1 MPMNSNTSFN
11 KHIEDFLSLQDFWI
25 LCRSH
30 SSWFGLSLAMF
41 LLVAIYYLSITP
53 DVYTCEASVLVK
65 EETTQG
71 TVTQSSNGNNFNNMA
86 LIQQQT
92 NVPNV
97 LRQYK
102 SLALLTDVAY
112 RLDTIR
118 TKSEAKRVAQALQ
131 GGLTT
136 TLDDEKSTI
145 INLKYT
151 DTSPERAER
160 VLNTIIEV
168 YNERWINEKKQMARN
183 TASFIDERLVVIE
196 KSLNQ
201 VDDSIS
207 TFKTRH
213 HITNLEQASDLYL
226 QQQNKSEAEILQLTN
241 QLYMAQYILDVL
253 KDNKSRYKLL
263 PVHTGLTSSEAGQ
276 QIAQYN
282 TLLLKLKNNLEGTS
296 TQNPIIMRQ
305 EEELGEIRQN
315 IIATISNYINTIQI
329 QIGSMQGYNADVK
342 EKVTSNPDQAKKL
355 LSVERDQKVME
366 SLYLYLLQKKE
377 ENEISM
383 TYTPVPTQV
392 VDMPHGSSFPTY
404 PNKKSVLL
412 AAILMGL
419 LLPAVIIFVR
429 ESLNTTV
436 RGKLDIESRTQI
448 PVVGEVPLIDNGKK
462 RVELNGIHFKKNKR
476 SRHMPPPLLVQQDSQ
491 NAINEAFR
499 ILRSNLEF
507 MSDTPKHKNVYLVTS
522 MYAGSGKSFITMN
535 LALALAIKGRR
546 VLVIDG
552 DMRRATTT
560 HTFGNRMVGLT
571 DYLGEKV
578 EHVEEVIYQ
587 HDEHPSLYI
596 LPVGTTPP
604 NPTELL
610 SSPRMPLLLEQV
622 RPQFD
627 FILIDCPMTES
638 LADASIIEHHVDRT
652 LYVVRAGLFQ
662 RRSVYQLDAQVQN
675 GKYKNLSIVLNAI
688 KPVSQYGYKYGYY
701 YNYKY

>member
-1 MPMNSNTSFN
+1 MNSNTSFN
-11 KHIEDFLSLQDFWI
+11 KQIEEFLSLQDFWI

-86 LIQQQT
+86 LIQQPT
-92 NVPNV
+92 NMPNV
-97 LRQYK
+97 LRKYT

-183 TASFIDERLVVIE
+183 TASFIDERLLVIE

-226 QQQNKSEAEILQLTN
+226 QQQNESETEILQLTN

-263 PVHTGLTSSEAGQ
+263 PAHTGLTSSEAGQ

-315 IIATISNYINTIQI
+315 IIATISNYIKTIKI

-383 TYTPVPTQV
+383 TYTPAPTQV
-392 VDMPHGSSFPTY
+392 VDMPHGSPFPTY

-412 AAILMGL
+412 AAILIGL

-448 PVVGEVPLIDNGKK
+448 PVVGELPLFDNGKK
-462 RVELNGIHFKKNKR
+462 RMELNGFHFKKNKR
-476 SRHMPPPLLVQQDSQ
+476 SRRMLPPLLVQQDSQ

-499 ILRSNLEF
+499 ILRSNIEF

-522 MYAGSGKSFITMN
+522 MFAGSGKSFITMN

-546 VLVIDG
+546 VLIIDG
-552 DMRRATTT
+552 DMRRATAT
-560 HTFGNRMVGLT
+560 HTFGNREVGLAN
-571 DYLGEKV
+571 YLGEKV

-652 LYVVRAGLFQ
+652 LYVIRAGLFQ
-662 RRSVYQLDAQVQN
+662 CRSVYQLDAQVQN
-675 GKYKNLSIVLNAI
+675 GKFKNLSIVLNAI

>member
-1 MPMNSNTSFN
+1 MNSNTSFN
-11 KHIEDFLSLQDFWI
+11 KHIEEFLSLQDFWI

-226 QQQNKSEAEILQLTN
+226 QQQNESEAEILQLTN

-610 SSPRMPLLLEQV
+610 SSSRMPLLLEQV

>member
-1 MPMNSNTSFN
+1 MNSNTSFN
-11 KHIEDFLSLQDFWI
+11 KHIEEFLSLQDFWI

-226 QQQNKSEAEILQLTN
+226 QQQNESEAEILQLTN

-383 TYTPVPTQV
+383 TYTPAPTQV

-462 RVELNGIHFKKNKR
+462 SVELNGIHFKKNKR

-610 SSPRMPLLLEQV
+610 SSSRMPLLLEQV

>member
-1 MPMNSNTSFN
+1 MNSNTSFN
-11 KHIEDFLSLQDFWI
+11 KHIEEFLSLQDFWI

-226 QQQNKSEAEILQLTN
+226 QQQNESEAEILQLTN

-462 RVELNGIHFKKNKR
+462 SVELNGIHFKKNKR

-552 DMRRATTT
+552 DMRRATAT

-578 EHVEEVIYQ
+578 EEVEEVIYQ

-610 SSPRMPLLLEQV
+610 SSPRMPLLLKQV

>member
-1 MPMNSNTSFN
+1 MNSNRSFN
-11 KHIEDFLSLQDFWI
+11 KQIEEFLSLQDFWI

-41 LLVAIYYLSITP
+41 LLVAIYYLYITP

-226 QQQNKSEAEILQLTN
+226 QQQNESEAEILQLTN

-462 RVELNGIHFKKNKR
+462 SVELNGIHFKKNKR

-552 DMRRATTT
+552 DMRRATAT

>member
-1 MPMNSNTSFN
+1 MNSNTSFN
-11 KHIEDFLSLQDFWI
+11 KQIEEFLSLQDFWI

-71 TVTQSSNGNNFNNMA
+71 TVAQSSNGNNFNNMA
-86 LIQQQT
+86 LIQQPT

-97 LRQYK
+97 LRKYT

-118 TKSEAKRVAQALQ
+118 TKSEAKRVAKTLQ

-183 TASFIDERLVVIE
+183 TASFIDERLLVIE

-226 QQQNKSEAEILQLTN
+226 QQQNESETEILQLTN
-241 QLYMAQYILDVL
+241 QLHMAQYILDVL

-263 PVHTGLTSSEAGQ
+263 PAHTGLTSSEAGQ

-315 IIATISNYINTIQI
+315 IIATISNYIKTIKI

-383 TYTPVPTQV
+383 TYTPAPTQV
-392 VDMPHGSSFPTY
+392 VDMPHGSPFPTY

-412 AAILMGL
+412 AAMSS
-419 LLPAVIIFVR
+419 
-429 ESLNTTV
+429 SL
-436 RGKLDIESRTQI
+436 
-448 PVVGEVPLIDNGKK
+448 
-462 RVELNGIHFKKNKR
+462 
-476 SRHMPPPLLVQQDSQ
+476 
-491 NAINEAFR
+491 
-499 ILRSNLEF
+499 
-507 MSDTPKHKNVYLVTS
+507 
-522 MYAGSGKSFITMN
+522 SGKASTPRCAAN
-535 LALALAIKGRR
+535 STS
-546 VLVIDG
+546 
-552 DMRRATTT
+552 RAAP
-560 HTFGNRMVGLT
+560 R
-571 DYLGEKV
+571 Y
-578 EHVEEVIYQ
+578 
-587 HDEHPSLYI
+587 
-596 LPVGTTPP
+596 
-604 NPTELL
+604 LL
-610 SSPRMPLLLEQV
+610 SAR
-622 RPQFD
+622 
-627 FILIDCPMTES
+627 CPCLTT
-638 LADASIIEHHVDRT
+638 A
-652 LYVVRAGLFQ
+652 
-662 RRSVYQLDAQVQN
+662 RSVW
-675 GKYKNLSIVLNAI
+675 S
-688 KPVSQYGYKYGYY
+688 
-701 YNYKY
+701 

>member
-11 KHIEDFLSLQDFWI
+11 KHIEEFLSLQDFWI

-41 LLVAIYYLSITP
+41 LLVAIYYLYITP

-226 QQQNKSEAEILQLTN
+226 QQQNESEAEILQLTN

>member
-1 MPMNSNTSFN
+1 MNSNRSFN
-11 KHIEDFLSLQDFWI
+11 KQIEEFLSLQDFWI

-226 QQQNKSEAEILQLTN
+226 QQQNESEAEILQLTN

-476 SRHMPPPLLVQQDSQ
+476 IRHMPPPLLVQQDSQ

>member
-1 MPMNSNTSFN
+1 MNSNTSFN
-11 KHIEDFLSLQDFWI
+11 KQIEEFLSLQDFWI

-226 QQQNKSEAEILQLTN
+226 QQQNESEAEILQLTN

-383 TYTPVPTQV
+383 TYTPAPTQV

-552 DMRRATTT
+552 DMRRATAT

>member
-1 MPMNSNTSFN
+1 MNSNTSFN
-11 KHIEDFLSLQDFWI
+11 KHIEEFLSLQDFWI

-226 QQQNKSEAEILQLTN
+226 QQQNESEAEILQLTN

-476 SRHMPPPLLVQQDSQ
+476 IRHMPPPLLVQQDSQ

>member
-1 MPMNSNTSFN
+1 MNSNTSFN
-11 KHIEDFLSLQDFWI
+11 KQIEEFLSLQDFWI

-53 DVYTCEASVLVK
+53 NVYTCEASVLVK

-86 LIQQQT
+86 LIQQPT

-97 LRQYK
+97 LRQYQ

-168 YNERWINEKKQMARN
+168 YNERWINEKEQMARN
-183 TASFIDERLVVIE
+183 TASFIKERLVVIE

-213 HITNLEQASDLYL
+213 QITNLEQASDLYL
-226 QQQNKSEAEILQLTN
+226 QQQNESETEILQLTN

-263 PVHTGLTSSEAGQ
+263 PANTGLTSSEAGQ

-315 IIATISNYINTIQI
+315 IIATISNYIKTIKI

-383 TYTPVPTQV
+383 TYTPAPTQV

-412 AAILMGL
+412 AAILIGL

-462 RVELNGIHFKKNKR
+462 RMKLNGIHFKNKR
-476 SRHMPPPLLVQQDSQ
+476 SRRMPTPLLVQQNSQ

-522 MYAGSGKSFITMN
+522 MFSGSGKSFITVN

-552 DMRRATTT
+552 DMRRATAT
-560 HTFGNRMVGLT
+560 HTFGNREVGLEN
-571 DYLGEKV
+571 YLGEKV

-652 LYVVRAGLFQ
+652 LYVIRAGLFQ
-662 RRSVYQLDAQVQN
+662 CRSVYQLDAQVQN
-675 GKYKNLSIVLNAI
+675 GKFKNLSIVLNAI

>member
-1 MPMNSNTSFN
+1 MNSNTSFN
-11 KHIEDFLSLQDFWI
+11 KQIEEFLSLQDFWI

-226 QQQNKSEAEILQLTN
+226 QQQNESEAEILQLTN

-315 IIATISNYINTIQI
+315 IIATISNYIKTIKI

-383 TYTPVPTQV
+383 TYTPAPTQV
-392 VDMPHGSSFPTY
+392 VDMPHGSPFPTY

-412 AAILMGL
+412 AAILIGL

-522 MYAGSGKSFITMN
+522 MFAGSGKSFITMN

>member
-1 MPMNSNTSFN
+1 MNSNTSFN
-11 KHIEDFLSLQDFWI
+11 KHIEEFLSLQDFWI

-30 SSWFGLSLAMF
+30 SSWFGLSLTMF
-41 LLVAIYYLSITP
+41 LLVAIYYLYITP

-226 QQQNKSEAEILQLTN
+226 QQQNESEAEILQLTN

-383 TYTPVPTQV
+383 TYTPAPTQV

-507 MSDTPKHKNVYLVTS
+507 MSDTPKHKNVYLITS

-552 DMRRATTT
+552 DMRRATAT

-610 SSPRMPLLLEQV
+610 SSSRMPLLLEQV
-622 RPQFD
+622 RQQFD

>member
-1 MPMNSNTSFN
+1 MNSNTSFN

-30 SSWFGLSLAMF
+30 FSWFGLSLAMF
-41 LLVAIYYLSITP
+41 LLVAIYYLYITP

-118 TKSEAKRVAQALQ
+118 TKSEAKRVAQAIQ

-168 YNERWINEKKQMARN
+168 YNERCINEKKQMARN

-462 RVELNGIHFKKNKR
+462 RVEFNGIHFKKNKR

>member
-1 MPMNSNTSFN
+1 MNSNTSFN
-11 KHIEDFLSLQDFWI
+11 KQIEEFLSLQDFWI

-118 TKSEAKRVAQALQ
+118 TKSEAKRVAHTLQ

-151 DTSPERAER
+151 DTSPGRAER

-183 TASFIDERLVVIE
+183 TARFIDERLVVIE

-226 QQQNKSEAEILQLTN
+226 QQQNESETEILQLTN
-241 QLYMAQYILDVL
+241 QLHMAQYILDVL
-253 KDNKSRYKLL
+253 KDNKSRYNLL
-263 PVHTGLTSSEAGQ
+263 PAHTGLTSSEAGQ

-305 EEELGEIRQN
+305 EEQLGEIRQN
-315 IIATISNYINTIQI
+315 IIATISNYIKTIQI

-383 TYTPVPTQV
+383 TYTPAPTQV
-392 VDMPHGSSFPTY
+392 VDMPHGSPFPTY

-412 AAILMGL
+412 AAILIGL

-448 PVVGEVPLIDNGKK
+448 PVVGELPLIDNGKK

-476 SRHMPPPLLVQQDSQ
+476 SKRMPPPLLVQQDSQ

-499 ILRSNLEF
+499 ILRSNIEF

-522 MYAGSGKSFITMN
+522 MFAGSGKSFITMN

-552 DMRRATTT
+552 DMRRATVT
-560 HTFGNRMVGLT
+560 HTFGNREVGLAN
-571 DYLGEKV
+571 YLGEKV

-638 LADASIIEHHVDRT
+638 LADASIVEHHVDRT

-662 RRSVYQLDAQVQN
+662 YRSVYQLDAQVQN

>member
-1 MPMNSNTSFN
+1 MNSNTSFN
-11 KHIEDFLSLQDFWI
+11 KQIEEFLSLQDFWI

-118 TKSEAKRVAQALQ
+118 TKSEAKRVAHTLR

-183 TASFIDERLVVIE
+183 TASFIDERLLVIE

-226 QQQNKSEAEILQLTN
+226 QQQNESETEILQLTN

-263 PVHTGLTSSEAGQ
+263 PAHTGLTSSEAGQ

-282 TLLLKLKNNLEGTS
+282 TLLLKLKNSLEGTS

-305 EEELGEIRQN
+305 EEQLGEIRQN
-315 IIATISNYINTIQI
+315 IIATISNYIKTIQI

-366 SLYLYLLQKKE
+366 SLYLLQKKE

-383 TYTPVPTQV
+383 TYTPAPTQV
-392 VDMPHGSSFPTY
+392 VDMPHGSPFPTY

-412 AAILMGL
+412 AAILIGL

-448 PVVGEVPLIDNGKK
+448 PVVGELPLIDNGKK
-462 RVELNGIHFKKNKR
+462 RVELNGFHFKKK
-476 SRHMPPPLLVQQDSQ
+476 
-491 NAINEAFR
+491 
-499 ILRSNLEF
+499 
-507 MSDTPKHKNVYLVTS
+507 
-522 MYAGSGKSFITMN
+522 
-535 LALALAIKGRR
+535 
-546 VLVIDG
+546 
-552 DMRRATTT
+552 
-560 HTFGNRMVGLT
+560 
-571 DYLGEKV
+571 
-578 EHVEEVIYQ
+578 
-587 HDEHPSLYI
+587 
-596 LPVGTTPP
+596 
-604 NPTELL
+604 
-610 SSPRMPLLLEQV
+610 
-622 RPQFD
+622 
-627 FILIDCPMTES
+627 
-638 LADASIIEHHVDRT
+638 
-652 LYVVRAGLFQ
+652 
-662 RRSVYQLDAQVQN
+662 
-675 GKYKNLSIVLNAI
+675 
-688 KPVSQYGYKYGYY
+688 
-701 YNYKY
+701 

>member
-1 MPMNSNTSFN
+1 MNSNTSFN

-41 LLVAIYYLSITP
+41 LLVAIYYLYITP

-168 YNERWINEKKQMARN
+168 YNERCINEKKQMARN

-305 EEELGEIRQN
+305 EEELVEIRQN

>member
-1 MPMNSNTSFN
+1 MNSNRSFN
-11 KHIEDFLSLQDFWI
+11 KQIEEFLSLQDFWI

-41 LLVAIYYLSITP
+41 LLVAIYYLYITP

-213 HITNLEQASDLYL
+213 QITNLEQASDLYL
-226 QQQNKSEAEILQLTN
+226 QQQNESETEILQLTN

-263 PVHTGLTSSEAGQ
+263 PANTGLTSSEAGQ

-448 PVVGEVPLIDNGKK
+448 PVVGEVPLIDNSKK
-462 RVELNGIHFKKNKR
+462 SVELNGIHFKKNKR
-476 SRHMPPPLLVQQDSQ
+476 RRHMPPPLLVQQDSQ

-560 HTFGNRMVGLT
+560 HTFGNREVGLAN
-571 DYLGEKV
+571 YLGEKV

-652 LYVVRAGLFQ
+652 LYVIRAGLFQ
-662 RRSVYQLDAQVQN
+662 CRSVYQLDAQVQN
-675 GKYKNLSIVLNAI
+675 GKFKNLSIVLNAI

>member
-1 MPMNSNTSFN
+1 M
-11 KHIEDFLSLQDFWI
+11 
-25 LCRSH
+25 
-30 SSWFGLSLAMF
+30 
-41 LLVAIYYLSITP
+41 
-53 DVYTCEASVLVK
+53 
-65 EETTQG
+65 
-71 TVTQSSNGNNFNNMA
+71 
-86 LIQQQT
+86 
-92 NVPNV
+92 
-97 LRQYK
+97 
-102 SLALLTDVAY
+102 
-112 RLDTIR
+112 
-118 TKSEAKRVAQALQ
+118 AQALQ

-151 DTSPERAER
+151 DTSPGRAER

-226 QQQNKSEAEILQLTN
+226 QQQNESEAEILQLTN

-263 PVHTGLTSSEAGQ
+263 PAHTGLTSSEADQ

-315 IIATISNYINTIQI
+315 IIATISNYIKTIQI

-383 TYTPVPTQV
+383 TYTPAPTQV

-652 LYVVRAGLFQ
+652 LYVIRAGLFQ
-662 RRSVYQLDAQVQN
+662 CRSVYQLDAQVQN
-675 GKYKNLSIVLNAI
+675 GKYNNLSIVLNAI

>member
-1 MPMNSNTSFN
+1 MNSNTSFN
-11 KHIEDFLSLQDFWI
+11 KHIEEFLSLQDFWI

-118 TKSEAKRVAQALQ
+118 TKSEAKRVAQDLQ

-226 QQQNKSEAEILQLTN
+226 QQQNESEAEILQLTN

-383 TYTPVPTQV
+383 TYTPAPTQV

-507 MSDTPKHKNVYLVTS
+507 MSDTPKHKNVYLITS

-552 DMRRATTT
+552 DMRRATAT

-578 EHVEEVIYQ
+578 EEVEEVIYQ

>member
-1 MPMNSNTSFN
+1 MNSNTSFN
-11 KHIEDFLSLQDFWI
+11 KQIEEFLSLQDFWI

-71 TVTQSSNGNNFNNMA
+71 TVAQSSNGNNFNNMA
-86 LIQQQT
+86 LIQQPT

-97 LRQYK
+97 LRQYQ

-168 YNERWINEKKQMARN
+168 YNERWINEKEQMARN
-183 TASFIDERLVVIE
+183 TASFIKERLVVIE

-213 HITNLEQASDLYL
+213 QITNLEQASNLYL
-226 QQQNKSEAEILQLTN
+226 QQQNESESEILQLTN

-263 PVHTGLTSSEAGQ
+263 PANTGLTSSEAGQ

-315 IIATISNYINTIQI
+315 IIATISNYIKTIKI

-342 EKVTSNPDQAKKL
+342 EKVTSNPAQAKKL

-383 TYTPVPTQV
+383 TYTPAPTQV

-412 AAILMGL
+412 AAILIGL

-462 RVELNGIHFKKNKR
+462 RVKLNGIHFKKKKKE
-476 SRHMPPPLLVQQDSQ
+476 Q
-491 NAINEAFR
+491 A
-499 ILRSNLEF
+499 
-507 MSDTPKHKNVYLVTS
+507 
-522 MYAGSGKSFITMN
+522 YAYT
-535 LALALAIKGRR
+535 
-546 VLVIDG
+546 
-552 DMRRATTT
+552 
-560 HTFGNRMVGLT
+560 
-571 DYLGEKV
+571 
-578 EHVEEVIYQ
+578 
-587 HDEHPSLYI
+587 
-596 LPVGTTPP
+596 PVGAAKQP
-604 NPTELL
+604 E
-610 SSPRMPLLLEQV
+610 R
-622 RPQFD
+622 
-627 FILIDCPMTES
+627 
-638 LADASIIEHHVDRT
+638 H
-652 LYVVRAGLFQ
+652 
-662 RRSVYQLDAQVQN
+662 
-675 GKYKNLSIVLNAI
+675 
-688 KPVSQYGYKYGYY
+688 
-701 YNYKY
+701 

>member
-1 MPMNSNTSFN
+1 
-11 KHIEDFLSLQDFWI
+11 
-25 LCRSH
+25 
-30 SSWFGLSLAMF
+30 
-41 LLVAIYYLSITP
+41 
-53 DVYTCEASVLVK
+53 
-65 EETTQG
+65 
-71 TVTQSSNGNNFNNMA
+71 MA

-97 LRQYK
+97 LRQNK

-226 QQQNKSEAEILQLTN
+226 QQQNESETEILQLTN

-263 PVHTGLTSSEAGQ
+263 PAHTGLTSSEAGQ

-315 IIATISNYINTIQI
+315 IIATISNYIKTIQI

-383 TYTPVPTQV
+383 TYTPAPTQV
-392 VDMPHGSSFPTY
+392 VDMPHGSPFPPY
-404 PNKKSVLL
+404 PNKKTVLL
-412 AAILMGL
+412 
-419 LLPAVIIFVR
+419 
-429 ESLNTTV
+429 
-436 RGKLDIESRTQI
+436 
-448 PVVGEVPLIDNGKK
+448 VVELPLIDNCKK
-462 RVELNGIHFKKNKR
+462 RVELNGFHFKKNKR
-476 SRHMPPPLLVQQDSQ
+476 SRRMPAPLLVQQDSQ

-499 ILRSNLEF
+499 ILRSNIEF

-522 MYAGSGKSFITMN
+522 MFAGSGKSFITVN

-552 DMRRATTT
+552 DMRRATAT
-560 HTFGNRMVGLT
+560 HTFGNREVGLAN
-571 DYLGEKV
+571 YLGEKV

-652 LYVVRAGLFQ
+652 LYVIRAGLFQ
-662 RRSVYQLDAQVQN
+662 CRSVYQLDAQVQN

>member
-1 MPMNSNTSFN
+1 MNSNTSFN
-11 KHIEDFLSLQDFWI
+11 KQIEEFLSLQDFWI

-118 TKSEAKRVAQALQ
+118 TKSEAKRVAQAIQ

-226 QQQNKSEAEILQLTN
+226 QQQNESEAEILQLTN

-315 IIATISNYINTIQI
+315 IIATISNYIKTIQI

-448 PVVGEVPLIDNGKK
+448 PVVGEVPLFDNGKK

>member
-1 MPMNSNTSFN
+1 MNSNTSFN
-11 KHIEDFLSLQDFWI
+11 KHIEEFLSLQDFWI

-226 QQQNKSEAEILQLTN
+226 QQQNESEAEILQLTN

-476 SRHMPPPLLVQQDSQ
+476 RRHMPPPLLVQQDSQ

-610 SSPRMPLLLEQV
+610 SSSRMPLLLEQV